1 MRRLW
6 LVLARCFVL
15 AMLLGLLGLGGVFW
29 YQSTRPEHLL
39 RRGQQFLAQ
48 HDMDQAE
55 RMAARLDAGGHKD
68 HAHLLRCELFFHLH
82 DYAKAVDEFNQI
94 QDQGDLLVEASA
106 LCGQWFLL
114 ELHRPVEAERFLRF
128 VVSRRPDHVDAHRG
142 LATLYYDQR
151 AWVPA
156 VLHLLRWADLDP
168 RDGRAHRFM
177 GLIYKDLDQLSPAIA
192 SYEEALRR
200 KLADAVVEEV
210 KEELAECLVAQ
221 SQYERALKL
230 LEGCAEQPDSAAKL
244 MALRAECLWG
254 LGRDSEAQTLLDR
267 ALVAHPRAPDLLRLR
282 AKLHLHANEPQAAIR
297 LLQRAV
303 EIDQH
308 DYAGR
313 YQLAQAYQAIG
324 RTADAVEQR
333 RLADDTKASLAQ
345 MTDLI
350 KQASEKPWDAS
361 VRKGLGELCQKLD
374 KPDLAAMWFKAAASC
389 PMPDKEITRQRE
401 NRPTAGISG
410 TISAPTKRR

>member
-1 MRRLW
+1 MGRLW
-6 LVLARCFVL
+6 LVLTRWCIL
-15 AMLLGLLGLGGVFW
+15 AVLLGLLGLGGVFW
-29 YQSTRPEHLL
+29 YRTTRPEYLL
-39 RRGQQFLAQ
+39 HRGQQALAQ
-48 HDMDQAE
+48 HDVDEAE
-55 RMAARLDAGGHKD
+55 RIAARLDAAGHKD
-68 HAHLLRCELFFHLH
+68 HAHLLRCELFFRVHN
-82 DYAKAVDEFNQI
+82 YAKAVDEFNQI

-128 VVSRRPDHVDAHRG
+128 VVSRRPDYVDAHRG

-156 VLHLLRWADLDP
+156 VLHLLRWAELDP

-177 GLIYKDLDQLSPAIA
+177 GLIYKDLDQLSPAIEC
-192 SYEEALRR
+192 YVEALRR
-200 KLADAVVEEV
+200 QLAEPVVEEV

-230 LEGCAEQPDSAAKL
+230 LESCAQQVDNAAKL

-254 LGRDSEAQTLLDR
+254 LGRETEAQTLLDH
-267 ALVAHPRAPDLLRLR
+267 ALIGHPRVPDLLRLR
-282 AKLHLHANEPQAAIR
+282 AKLHLHANEPQAAIP
-297 LLQRAV
+297 LLQRAL
-303 EIDQH
+303 EIDRH

-324 RTADAVEQR
+324 RTADAAEQR
-333 RLADDTKASLAQ
+333 RLADDTKASLVQ

-350 KQASEKPWDAS
+350 KQASEKPWDGS
-361 VRKGLGELCQKLD
+361 VRKQLGGLCQKLD
-374 KPDLAAMWFKAAASC
+374 KPDLAGMWFKAAASC
-389 PMPDKEITRQRE
+389 PMLDKETRR
-401 NRPTAGISG
+401 
-410 TISAPTKRR
+410 

>member
-1 MRRLW
+1 LHFLEVLMRRW
-6 LVLARCFVL
+6 RLVLVRWFVL
-15 AMLLGLLGLGGVFW
+15 AVMLSLLGLGGAFW
-29 YQSTRPEHLL
+29 YQSTRPENLL
-39 RRGQQFLAQ
+39 RRGQQALAQ
-48 HDMDQAE
+48 HDLDQAE
-55 RMAARLDAGGHKD
+55 RLAARLDAAGHKD
-68 HAHLLRCELFFHLH
+68 HAHLLRCELYFRVH

-114 ELHRPVEAERFLRF
+114 ELHRPAEAERFLRF
-128 VVSRRPDHVDAHRG
+128 VVSRRPNQMDAHRG

-156 VLHLLRWADLDP
+156 VLHLLRWAELDP
-168 RDGRAHRFM
+168 RDGRAFRFM

-221 SQYERALKL
+221 SQYERALGL
-230 LEGCAEQPDSAAKL
+230 LESCAERPDSAAKL

-254 LGRDSEAQTLLDR
+254 LARSSEAQTLLDH
-267 ALVAHPRAPDLLRLR
+267 ALVDHSRAPDLLRLR
-282 AKLHLHANEPQAAIR
+282 AKIHLHANEPQAAIP
-297 LLQRAV
+297 LLQRVV
-303 EIDQH
+303 EIDRQ

-313 YQLAQAYQAIG
+313 YQLAQAYQAMG
-324 RTADAVEQR
+324 RTADAAEQR
-333 RLADDTKASLAQ
+333 RLADDTKASLVR

-361 VRKGLGELCQKLD
+361 VRKRLGELCQKLD
-374 KPDLAAMWFKAAASC
+374 KPDLAVMWFKAAASC
-389 PMPDKEITRQRE
+389 PAADKEIVEHGDPPSERQ
-401 NRPTAGISG
+401 
-410 TISAPTKRR
+410 